1 MTATRIVKA
10 LTYLEFKE
18 VIDKYEGRNKVNPHA
33 YFRLDEMQRKVY
45 KDDTLIGLLTGEK
58 PAFVGIQ
65 QNHNYAAF
73 FSRKQGYI
81 RLIFKVTEKGI
92 EIITFYITDH
102 IPKA

>member
-1 MTATRIVKA
+1 MTATRIIRG

-18 VIDKYEGRNKVNPHA
+18 VIDKYKGRIKVNPHA

-45 KDDTLIGLLTGEK
+45 KDDTLIGLLTEEK

-65 QNHNYAAF
+65 QNNNYAAF

-81 RLIFKVTEKGI
+81 RLIFKVTEQGI
-92 EIITFYITDH
+92 EIITFYTTDH
-102 IPKA
+102 IPKI